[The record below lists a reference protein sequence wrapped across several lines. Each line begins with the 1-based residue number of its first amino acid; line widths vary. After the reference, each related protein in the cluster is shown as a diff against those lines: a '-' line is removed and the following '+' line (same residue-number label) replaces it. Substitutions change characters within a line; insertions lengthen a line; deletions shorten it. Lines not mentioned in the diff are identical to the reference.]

1 MNGELITRFKSVA
14 EHGGVMELVVSRAP
28 RPVPPTDHGYTYR
41 AVYAVDGVGV
51 LGFDNERGKENA
63 MTTHRSLTITM
74 TSDWRAAL
82 RQAGKAGQ
90 ADRYQGEALNFD
102 SCGATHR
109 GGVPAQLATVA
120 LATAGAMAQQPWPN
134 KPVRIIVP
142 YGAGSSPDVI
152 ARIVAEKLSPRL
164 GQPVIIENRAGGG
177 GNNGTGMVAK
187 AAGDGYTYVI
197 STNGPLVYNTVLYKK
212 LPYDPFTE
220 LRPVVLAGGQ
230 ANICAVRSD
239 SGITTLQE
247 LVAAMKKEPGKFNF
261 SSTGVGSLSQLG
273 VELLKVKTD
282 TFAVHIPYASSP
294 LAILA
299 ILQGDVQFACVP
311 AVAVIPQVKAGKM
324 RTLAVSTAKRSQLTP
339 DIPTMKEAGLPE
351 IENLAWMAIMAPAT
365 TPNDIVQR
373 MNTEI
378 NAVLAMPEVKEKLH
392 AQYMEPIG
400 GSEQDLQRFMQQ
412 ELRVMTPIIK
422 RTGISID

>member
-1 MNGELITRFKSVA
+1 MSTFNSPRFPLTRLLA
-14 EHGGVMELVVSRAP
+14 RCTL
-28 RPVPPTDHGYTYR
+28 
-41 AVYAVDGVGV
+41 
-51 LGFDNERGKENA
+51 
-63 MTTHRSLTITM
+63 
-74 TSDWRAAL
+74 AA
-82 RQAGKAGQ
+82 G
-90 ADRYQGEALNFD
+90 
-102 SCGATHR
+102 
-109 GGVPAQLATVA
+109 VA
-120 LATAGAMAQQPWPN
+120 LAAGSAMAQAWPS
-134 KPVRIIVP
+134 KPIRIVVP

-164 GQPVIIENRAGGG
+164 GQPVVIENRAGGG
-177 GNNGTGMVAK
+177 GNNGTGAVAK

-239 SGITTLQE
+239 SGITTLKE
-247 LVAAMKKEPGKFNF
+247 LVDAMKKEPGKFNF

-273 VELLKVKTD
+273 VELLKVKTN

-351 IENLAWMAIMAPAT
+351 IENLAWMAVMAPAS

-373 MNTEI
+373 MNQEI
-378 NAVLAMPEVKEKLH
+378 NAVLAMPDVKAKLH

-422 RTGISID
+422 RTGISIE

>member
-1 MNGELITRFKSVA
+1 MNTRTTPRFPLTRLLARCAVA
-14 EHGGVMELVVSRAP
+14 
-28 RPVPPTDHGYTYR
+28 
-41 AVYAVDGVGV
+41 
-51 LGFDNERGKENA
+51 
-63 MTTHRSLTITM
+63 
-74 TSDWRAAL
+74 
-82 RQAGKAGQ
+82 
-90 ADRYQGEALNFD
+90 
-102 SCGATHR
+102 
-109 GGVPAQLATVA
+109 ATVA
-120 LATAGAMAQQPWPN
+120 LATAGAMAQAWPN
-134 KPVRIIVP
+134 KPIRIVVP

-152 ARIVAEKLSPRL
+152 ARIMADKLSPRL
-164 GQPVIIENRAGGG
+164 GQPVIIENRAGAG
-177 GNNGTGMVAK
+177 GNNGTGAVAK
-187 AAGDGYTYVI
+187 SAGDGYNFVI

-230 ANICAVRSD
+230 ANVCAVRSD
-239 SGITTLQE
+239 SGITTLME
-247 LVAAMKKEPGKFNF
+247 LVDAMKKNPGKFNF

-294 LAILA
+294 LSILA

-324 RTLAVSTAKRSQLTP
+324 RALAVSTAKRSQLMP

-351 IENLAWMAIMAPAT
+351 IENLAWMAVMAPAS
-365 TPNDIVQR
+365 TPTDIVRR
-373 MNTEI
+373 MNQEI

-400 GSEQDLQRFMQQ
+400 GSEQDLQKFMQQ

-422 RTGISID
+422 RTGISVE